1 MVLKNQPPTNEIID
15 SSKDHQWMLKS
26 MDYKLLGKQNI
37 DTILGITSDVLN
49 YKRERQL
56 YVGKIWYTPDF
67 LTKRSN

>member
-37 DTILGITSDVLN
+37 DTILGITSDIHN
-49 YKRERQL
+49 
-56 YVGKIWYTPDF
+56 
-67 LTKRSN
+67 